1 MNNFMRGTAY
11 LLTSIPLLFTKG
23 LKRFVLLPILFN
35 FALFIGLFFIG
46 YHYLFPY
53 TSFYLDQLPSWL
65 NFLHSMFFVI
75 FILGFFLIFLSMFM
89 VIFNVIAAP
98 FNGLL
103 AEKAQTLFF
112 HATTPPVSFAM
123 IAWRSIKRQGQFLM
137 YFIPRFL
144 LMCLLFFV
152 PFIQPIYPLL
162 WFIFTA
168 WMLSMQYQDLVMDNN
183 LISFQSMRKKTQFK
197 KALLLG
203 FGALIN
209 LLSFIPVLN
218 IIIMPAA
225 VIGSVSMFHKEIQG
239 IKKMKRSDSL

>member
-1 MNNFMRGTAY
+1 MNNFMQGATY

-35 FALFIGLFFIG
+35 FALFVGLFLMG

-89 VIFNVIAAP
+89 VVFNVIVAP

-112 HATTPPVSFAM
+112 HTATPSASFTI
-123 IAWRSIKRQGQFLM
+123 IAWRSIKRQGQFLI

-144 LMCLLFFV
+144 AMCLLFFV
-152 PFIQPIYPLL
+152 PFIQLIYPLL
-162 WFIFTA
+162 WFAFTA
-168 WMLSMQYQDLVMDNN
+168 WILSMQYQDLVMDNN
-183 LISFQSMRKKTQFK
+183 VISFQSMREKINSK

-209 LLSFIPVLN
+209 VLSLIPILN

-239 IKKMKRSDSL
+239 VKKMKRSDSL